1 MEELILKISKK
12 EIVQELNIEIS
23 KDFKLETYKLAKK
36 RYLLFNDKPIVKS
49 KINEYLEFI
58 SDEFSTKGKYKTI
71 IVVAE
76 TNDAFEKKEL
86 VYFDN
91 VDTLVVFY
99 LVNSDTGEVY
109 MDDSWTF
116 MLGLNY
122 RKYVRSINKIITSQ

>member
-1 MEELILKISKK
+1 MEINKNQIVKELG
-12 EIVQELNIEIS
+12 IEKS
-23 KDFKLETYKLAKK
+23 DDFNLETYKLTKK

-122 RKYVRSINKIITSQ
+122 RKYVRSINKIITGQ

>member
-1 MEELILKISKK
+1 MEINKNQ
-12 EIVQELNIEIS
+12 IVQELNIEIS

-58 SDEFSTKGKYKTI
+58 SNEFNTNGKYKTI

-76 TNDAFEKKEL
+76 TKDTFTKKEL

-91 VDTLVVFY
+91 VDTLVVFF
-99 LVNSDTGEVY
+99 LVNPDADAIY

-122 RKYVRSINKIITSQ
+122 RKYIRNINKIITSQ

>member
-1 MEELILKISKK
+1 MKINKEQIVKELGVDRST
-12 EIVQELNIEIS
+12 
-23 KDFKLETYKLAKK
+23 DFKLETYKLAKK
-36 RYLLFNDKPIVKS
+36 RYLLFKDKAINKEQ
-49 KINEYLEFI
+49 INEYLEFI
-58 SDEFSTKGKYKTI
+58 SKEFNTNGKFKTI

-76 TNDAFEKKEL
+76 TKDEFTKKEL

-99 LVNSDTGEVY
+99 LVNSDEDLVY

-122 RKYVRSINKIITSQ
+122 RKYVRKINEIVISQ

>member
-1 MEELILKISKK
+1 MKINKEQIVKELGVYRST
-12 EIVQELNIEIS
+12 
-23 KDFKLETYKLAKK
+23 DFKLETYKLTKK
-36 RYLLFNDKPIVKS
+36 RYLLFKDKAINKEQ
-49 KINEYLEFI
+49 INEYLEFI
-58 SDEFSTKGKYKTI
+58 SKEFNTNGKFKTI

-76 TNDAFEKKEL
+76 TKDEFTKKEL

-99 LVNSDTGEVY
+99 LVNSDEDLIY

-122 RKYVRSINKIITSQ
+122 RKYVRKINEIVISQ